1 MHITLL
7 VLTLGMAIAIRAH
20 WQPRL
25 EDFGTHW
32 RSTLTAF
39 LIPPLVMAMMA
50 IAILVMGHQG
60 TMFSHSVGQL
70 GCALSQGFLGIAGLS
85 LLYRAVWG
93 WRSRQHIRTLPW
105 VDLGTPITLPPVIL
119 PPITLPISSPMALTL
134 PSRLL
139 ACPIPFAGQVGFWQ
153 PELVVSEG
161 LLQTLS
167 SEQLQAVFAHEQAH
181 HHYRDTFWFFWLGW
195 LRSLTAWL
203 PKTEALWQELLLLRE
218 LRADRQAAHT
228 VDPLVLAEALLE
240 VARWHGAAATL
251 PAAFKAAVAFDDV
264 TLHHRLEIRIT
275 QLLEGSPEPQPT
287 AALTFIRS
295 YGWICLW
302 MVLPILSISFH
313 R

>member
-7 VLTLGMAIAIRAH
+7 VLTLGMAIALRAL

-25 EDFGTHW
+25 GDFATHW
-32 RSTLTAF
+32 RSSLTAF
-39 LIPPLVMAMMA
+39 LIPPLVMVMMA
-50 IAILVMGHQG
+50 IAILVMGHHG

-70 GCALSQGFLGIAGLS
+70 GCALSRGFLGIAGLS
-85 LLYRAVWG
+85 LLYRAVSG
-93 WRSRQHIRTLPW
+93 WRSRHQIRSLPW
-105 VDLGTPITLPPVIL
+105 VDLGTPMTV
-119 PPITLPISSPMALTL
+119 PPITVPTSSPMALNQ

-139 ACPIPFAGQVGFWQ
+139 PSPVPFAGQVGFWQ

-203 PKTEALWQELLLLRE
+203 PKTEALWRELLLLRE

-228 VDPLVLAEALLE
+228 VDPLVLAEALLA
-240 VARWHGAAATL
+240 VAQWQGAAAL
-251 PAAFKAAVAFDDV
+251 PTALKAAVAFDDV

-275 QLLEGSPEPQPT
+275 QLLEGAPDPQPT
-287 AALTFIRS
+287 ATLAFLRP
-295 YGWICLW
+295 YGWIGLW
-302 MVLPILSISFH
+302 MLLPILSIGFH
-313 R
+313 Q